1 MGRARESPLGL
12 RRIHAPCQSPSRG
25 SPLWIHNRRALK
37 SSDPCTTGPGIFAIP
52 NPWDAGS
59 ASILATLGFEA
70 LATTSAG
77 FAFSVGRPDAEGAIG
92 REETLANARAIVDAT
107 SLPVSADLENGFGDD
122 PDACAETIRQAAAVG
137 LVGGSIEDATG
148 RAGDP
153 IYAYDLSIQRVQAAV
168 KAARSLRFPF
178 VLTARA
184 ENLINGRPDLP
195 DTIRRLV
202 AFAEAGADALYA
214 PGLKTREEIDAVVR
228 AVAPKPVNV
237 VMGLSGPSFSAR
249 RARKPGRETG
259 EPGLVVRAR
268 RLWRVPSGRA
278 RGQARKAPS
287 TSPALPSPTPKST
300 RCSSAEPLAP
310 LASAALPHARAAPL
324 QPADRDHQQQRDRD
338 QHRGGGRDG
347 EADVVVDAGE
357 HLPRERT
364 LARPRHQ

>member
-1 MGRARESPLGL
+1 VDSQSKRAEAFRSLHD
-12 RRIHAPCQSPSRG
+12 RS
-25 SPLWIHNRRALK
+25 
-37 SSDPCTTGPGIFAIP
+37 GIFAIP

-59 ASILATLGFEA
+59 ATILAKLGFEA

-122 PDACAETIRQAAAVG
+122 PETCADTILRAAAVG

-168 KAARSLRFPF
+168 KAARSLPFPF

-184 ENLINGRPDLP
+184 ENLINGRPDLQ

-202 AFAEAGADALYA
+202 AFAEAGADVLYA

-237 VMGLSGPSFSAR
+237 VMGLSGPSFS
-249 RARKPGRETG
+249 
-259 EPGLVVRAR
+259 LDV
-268 RLWRVPSGRA
+268 
-278 RGQARKAPS
+278 
-287 TSPALPSPTPKST
+287 
-300 RCSSAEPLAP
+300 
-310 LASAALPHARAAPL
+310 LASLGVKRVSLGSSLARAAYGAFL
-324 QPADRDHQQQRDRD
+324 QA
-338 QHRGGGRDG
+338 
-347 EADVVVDAGE
+347 A
-357 HLPRERT
+357 REVKQKGTFDFART
-364 LARPRHQ
+364 AVPYAEINAMFKP